1 MLSRFVS
8 FLLNFQLTTSQG
20 GRPVLALTVDLCCA
34 LSTHDLTRRSTVV
47 IPTQLIIGI
56 SFNSRPHKEVD
67 YMAARLRPSYDPF
80 QLTTSQGGR
89 LVITG
94 VRVTEYSFQL
104 TTSQGGRPLT
114 RVLHFGQVP
123 FQLTTS
129 QGGRQSK
136 LTTVLLADHF
146 QLTTS
151 QGGRRLS
158 KYSGC
163 I

>member
-67 YMAARLRPSYDPF
+67 FEEVHITIAGVHLSTHD
-80 QLTTSQGGR
+80 LTRRSTCRSR
-89 LVITG
+89 NNPKKEDLSTHDLTRRSTIWLHDCD
-94 VRVTEYSFQL
+94 RVTIPFNS
-104 TTSQGGRPLT
+104 RPHKE
-114 RVLHFGQVP
+114 VD
-123 FQLTTS
+123 
-129 QGGRQSK
+129 
-136 LTTVLLADHF
+136 LL
-146 QLTTS
+146 
-151 QGGRRLS
+151 
-158 KYSGC
+158 
-163 I
+163 